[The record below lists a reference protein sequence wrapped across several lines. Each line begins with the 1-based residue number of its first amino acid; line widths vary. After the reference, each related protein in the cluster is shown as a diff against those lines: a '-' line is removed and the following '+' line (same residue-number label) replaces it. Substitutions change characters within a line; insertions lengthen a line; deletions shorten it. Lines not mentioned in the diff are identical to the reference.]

1 MWLTMIL
8 IWHLGK
14 LFNNDSKVQFDIIL
28 NDFIVIT
35 DDQVD
40 NIEEQVHK
48 LTRVASKHKI
58 NTTLYLYNKDEF
70 ANLG

>member
-14 LFNNDSKVQFDIIL
+14 IFNNDSEVQFDIIL

-35 DDQVD
+35 DDQED
-40 NIEEQVHK
+40 NVEEQVHK
-48 LTRVASKHKI
+48 LT
-58 NTTLYLYNKDEF
+58 
-70 ANLG
+70 